1 MRTIFLFSLNRKGV
15 MVFNMGNDKID
26 MDETLDAMK
35 KINATIKAKQDIN
48 PEGSVCFSEA
58 KSQLAEYYDIQDVPR
73 ELRRRLRNATRS
85 STAVQSDKGRPILL
99 TVVVMF
105 ILAMFIFLLAMLLE
119 KPASSYIDLN
129 WLALARVFTIV
140 FISAAFFGIAAM
152 VALWKQTLALGFPP
166 GNYLLPGHYLEA
178 SDGQLLTLPLAK
190 LSDCQVDY
198 NPVNGTTLNGL
209 IRLTLLFEGGRT
221 TELLLRGGNPA
232 TLRQEVLASVL
243 KIRSLIAR
251 NDISSLSKL
260 DPCFDLPNLPS
271 AVGNRSWFSEMN
283 ILAQAACVAGIL
295 GPLFSI
301 ILLIAIKR

>member
-1 MRTIFLFSLNRKGV
+1 MTS
-15 MVFNMGNDKID
+15 
-26 MDETLDAMK
+26 
-35 KINATIKAKQDIN
+35 
-48 PEGSVCFSEA
+48 
-58 KSQLAEYYDIQDVPR
+58 
-73 ELRRRLRNATRS
+73 
-85 STAVQSDKGRPILL
+85 
-99 TVVVMF
+99 
-105 ILAMFIFLLAMLLE
+105 
-119 KPASSYIDLN
+119 KPANDYAGLSWL
-129 WLALARVFTIV
+129 WLARIFTVV
-140 FISAAFFGIAAM
+140 FISAAFFGIAAL
-152 VALWKQTLALGFPP
+152 VVLWKQTLALGFPP